1 MSMAMQ
7 IDTDIEYSHT
17 NHLRNSHVA
26 SANTGFKLQVDAHAE
41 EFLAQQLGPIRHIN
55 PNDVISRLADPAIR
69 TPDLTT
75 AGQCSLNNVRNI
87 LAFLANMHLRRVTQS
102 EEGVLGQCFG
112 TLLCLQ
118 TCERDVGRKLAP

>member
-7 IDTDIEYSHT
+7 IDTDLKYSHT
-17 NHLRNSHVA
+17 KHLRNSHVA
-26 SANTGFKLQVDAHAE
+26 SANPGFKLQVDAHAE

-75 AGQCSLNNVRNI
+75 ASQCSLNNVRTI
-87 LAFLANMHLRRVTQS
+87 LAFLANMHLRR
-102 EEGVLGQCFG
+102 GVLGQCFE